1 MPLDD
6 LDLSILK
13 ALRLDP
19 RMSYTGIADKVG
31 ISRFTVKSRVEQ
43 MLEENLIE
51 INVKVNIARQGG
63 KIAVL
68 ELEVK
73 SLEEWDECLEKLNS
87 LPWVLMGFKSFGKS
101 NLRVLIYGETDEI
114 LERNIDEFRYY
125 DCVNFI
131 EVEILGKPLI
141 DKNLTIQSLEF

>member
-1 MPLDD
+1 MPLDE

-13 ALRLDP
+13 VLRQDP
-19 RMSYTGIADKVG
+19 RMSYSGIADTIG
-31 ISRFTVKSRVEQ
+31 ISRFTVKSRIEQ
-43 MLEENLIE
+43 MIEDNLID

-73 SLEEWDECLEKLNS
+73 SVEEWDECLEKLNS

-101 NLRVLIYGETDEI
+101 NLRVVIYGETDEI

-131 EVEILGKPLI
+131 GVEILGKPLI
-141 DKNLTIQSLEF
+141 DKNLTIQSLEY